1 MAKRF
6 KVSRGG
12 GCSVVKFSAVQN
24 IETHLKLAVNQLC
37 CVTLLKG
44 PVLRLQSVIDA
55 YIPNLRV
62 CFDLKRTLISHAH
75 SFLITAV

>member
-12 GCSVVKFSAVQN
+12 RSVVKFSAVQN
-24 IETHLKLAVNQLC
+24 IETHLKLAVNQLS

-44 PVLRLQSVIDA
+44 PVLRLQSVINA
-55 YIPNLRV
+55 YIPKPASV
-62 CFDLKRTLISHAH
+62 F
-75 SFLITAV
+75 